1 MTPYHLRLVQLA
13 ERLRQTWLHPHPAF
27 ASGMDARSSEN
38 ALLLNFHGSVAKA
51 AGLGWQNA
59 GRTLVDKTYLRI
71 LRDCFGLDFL
81 GFSEDELAARLDGF
95 IRQALA
101 PRWEQIVGNRG
112 AEGLPLANQLLK
124 ACNLALFA
132 SEHMQT
138 PTRQV
143 LFYLCPQLPQLPYL
157 SEPQKGID
165 NPLQAYQA
173 LLAELPVLP
182 RPQQFA
188 GDAHQQA
195 LIRQLIEDSD
205 WWPRR
210 VVAAWQAE
218 VAHARRATAP

>member
-1 MTPYHLRLVQLA
+1 MTLYHLRLAQLG
-13 ERLRQTWLHPHPAF
+13 ERLRQTWLQPHRAF

-71 LRDCFGLDFL
+71 LKDCFGLDFL

-95 IRQALA
+95 IRQELA
-101 PRWEQIVGNRG
+101 ARWVQIAGNCG
-112 AEGLPLANQLLK
+112 AEGLQLADQLLK

-132 SEHMQT
+132 SEHVQT
-138 PTRQV
+138 PTRQ
-143 LFYLCPQLPQLPYL
+143 LMFYLCPQLPQLPYL
-157 SEPQKGID
+157 SEPQKSID
-165 NPLQAYQA
+165 NPLQTYQA
-173 LLAELPVLP
+173 LLATLPVLP
-182 RPQQFA
+182 RPRQFA

-195 LIRQLIEDSD
+195 LIRQVIEGSD

-210 VVAAWQAE
+210 VLAAWQAE
-218 VAHARRATAP
+218 VAHARCATVP